1 MSASALAE
9 EVINDM
15 VVEWVELLDNG
26 NGGLRCLGGENDD
39 FVELGEI
46 SEEIF
51 DARTLGRAPSILSL

>member
-1 MSASALAE
+1 VSASAFAE

-15 VVEWVELLDNG
+15 VVEWVQLFNNG
-26 NGGLRCLGGENDD
+26 DGSLGGLCGENNY

-51 DARTLGRAPSILSL
+51 DAGTLGRAPSILSL